1 MKKFF
6 VTFLILFLV
15 LFTAII
21 KNSTKRIDDE
31 IFSLKENIRESKRN
45 FENIKLEH
53 DYLSSTDKLLDYQ
66 NLYFDEELF
75 EKDIQN
81 FYVIYQ
87 NRENKAV
94 QFVKKY
100 LKKNKKDKIVSVNL
114 SLFWS
119 RPQSYY
125 KNWHGKWKSDGG
137 VLAQQ
142 GAHYIDLL
150 CYLFGKPLK
159 AIALLH

>member
-31 IFSLKENIRESKRN
+31 IFSLRENIRESKRN
-45 FENIKLEH
+45 FENIKLEY

-66 NLYFDEELF
+66 KLYFDEELF

-81 FYVIYQ
+81 FYVIHQ
-87 NRENKAV
+87 N
-94 QFVKKY
+94 
-100 LKKNKKDKIVSVNL
+100 KKNIKIKKFKFSNE
-114 SLFWS
+114 
-119 RPQSYY
+119 
-125 KNWHGKWKSDGG
+125 
-137 VLAQQ
+137 
-142 GAHYIDLL
+142 
-150 CYLFGKPLK
+150 
-159 AIALLH
+159 

>member
-1 MKKFF
+1 MKKSF

-31 IFSLKENIRESKRN
+31 IFSLRENIRESKRN
-45 FENIKLEH
+45 FENIKLEY

-87 NRENKAV
+87 N
-94 QFVKKY
+94 
-100 LKKNKKDKIVSVNL
+100 KKNIKIKKFKFSNE
-114 SLFWS
+114 
-119 RPQSYY
+119 
-125 KNWHGKWKSDGG
+125 
-137 VLAQQ
+137 
-142 GAHYIDLL
+142 
-150 CYLFGKPLK
+150 
-159 AIALLH
+159 

>member
-1 MKKFF
+1 MKKFL
-6 VTFLILFLV
+6 VIFLILFLV

-45 FENIKLEH
+45 FENIKLEY

-87 NRENKAV
+87 N
-94 QFVKKY
+94 
-100 LKKNKKDKIVSVNL
+100 KKNIKIKKFKFSNE
-114 SLFWS
+114 
-119 RPQSYY
+119 
-125 KNWHGKWKSDGG
+125 
-137 VLAQQ
+137 
-142 GAHYIDLL
+142 
-150 CYLFGKPLK
+150 
-159 AIALLH
+159 